1 MKPIKLTLA
10 AFGSYKNE
18 TTIDFTQLGSNGLYL
33 ITGDTGAGKTMLF
46 DAITFALYGKPSG
59 TDRTANDLRSDFFGI
74 IDQHLT
80 CFMESFAIRHQRSD
94 ITKQNALLREI
105 RNRCD
110 IIF

>member
-59 TDRTANDLRSDFFGI
+59 TDRTANDLRSDYAQDTDRTFVRFTFSVGG
-74 IDQHLT
+74 
-80 CFMESFAIRHQRSD
+80 
-94 ITKQNALLREI
+94 
-105 RNRCD
+105 
-110 IIF
+110 